1 MKMLRIVIADDDGVT
16 LMVLRKILTSIGHE
30 VVGEA
35 GDGELA
41 VALAKE
47 HNPDLCILDIRMP
60 RMEGIAAAREIQA
73 NRPTPIVI
81 VSAHTETGL
90 GVEAAAV
97 GAHAYLVK
105 PFTENQLRPAIE
117 LALTSFEKSQALEG
131 QLHKATEAVEHRK
144 QIERA
149 KGILMRQSGL
159 GEEAA
164 YLRLQKTARDGN
176 RKLIDVA
183 KAVIMAD
190 QMIRDSSKPATTPP
204 TGYTRNQR

>member
-1 MKMLRIVIADDDGVT
+1 MKKLRIVIADDDGVT

-35 GDGELA
+35 GDGEQA

-47 HNPDLCILDIRMP
+47 LVPDLCILDIRMP
-60 RMEGIAAAREIQA
+60 KMEGIQATREIQA
-73 NRPTPIVI
+73 NRPTPVVI

-90 GVEAAAV
+90 GVEAASV

-105 PFTENQLRPAIE
+105 PFTENQIRPAIE
-117 LALTSFEKSQALEG
+117 LALTSFEKSQQLEG
-131 QLHKATEAVEHRK
+131 ELHKATEAVEHRK
-144 QIERA
+144 LVERA

-176 RKLIDVA
+176 RKLIEVA
-183 KAVIMAD
+183 RAVIMAD
-190 QMIRDSSKPATTPP
+190 QMIRDSTKPATPPP
-204 TGYTRNQR
+204 TGYTRTHR